1 MNGSDH
7 LDLLGF
13 KVYGKP
19 PTPKQWTG
27 GSDAA
32 ILKDAAETI
41 SRLEADHASKDQ
53 TIATLTERVR
63 VLEEVMDKLPK
74 CWRLDE
80 NGELVQ
86 DHPIVPGGTYYERRN
101 GHIGEM
107 QGLVMSPPDD
117 DGYASAHWRTGAGS
131 MIRVDRIYDTREAAL
146 AEKGGEDA

>member
-41 SRLEADHASKDQ
+41 SRLEADNASKDQ
-53 TIATLTERVR
+53 TIATLTERIEAAYREGFQDGFDHGNLTYKYPDV
-63 VLEEVMDKLPK
+63 
-74 CWRLDE
+74 DE
-80 NGELVQ
+80 AWPQ
-86 DHPIVPGGTYYERRN
+86 S
-101 GHIGEM
+101 
-107 QGLVMSPPDD
+107 Q
-117 DGYASAHWRTGAGS
+117 AA
-131 MIRVDRIYDTREAAL
+131 AAL
-146 AEKGGEDA
+146 AKGGESDA